1 MLGPLLFLAYTIDLP
16 NCVAVPTSCDQFAD
30 DTALTTVSPSP
41 TECEGHLQRSV
52 DATSA
57 WLSDWK
63 LAVNVDK
70 TVSMEF
76 TRRPF
81 SSDFAINLNGN
92 TLKKVRIQRHLG
104 RVLTSDLRWT
114 AHVNQVLSKATRLLH
129 TLKRLR
135 CTLSKAALTLY
146 YCLYIRPVV
155 EYGCV
160 AWPKPPAR
168 LRDRLE
174 RFQRRAFKVIPR
186 KPLFEH
192 CDHDH
197 DAILLAI
204 QQPSLESRRQYQA
217 ALLDF
222 QLAHETAPIH
232 LLNISFPKTSTT
244 GMQHSDSELLF
255 SSLYLT
261 LLSFSHPHF
270 ILPHTLSTIFHRTYA
285 RSTHSQNLKEKHSS
299 TYFHTHAHAPNI

>member
-1 MLGPLLFLAYTIDLP
+1 MAPRSPGKALPLRCTRPSPRLNYKLSVRPPLMCQTQWLRLILAYSTCWCAPGFCAWPLLFLAYTIDLP

-92 TLKKVRIQRHLG
+92 TLQKVRIQRHLG
-104 RVLTSDLRWT
+104 LVLTSDLRWT
-114 AHVNQVLSKATRLLH
+114 AHVNQVLSKEARLLH

-146 YCLYIRPVV
+146 YCLIWFIGFAERPEPYTKLYRIVCFTWDDKRLH
-155 EYGCV
+155 GCEGV
-160 AWPKPPAR
+160 HWAGAGWW
-168 LRDRLE
+168 E
-174 RFQRRAFKVIPR
+174 KV
-186 KPLFEH
+186 
-192 CDHDH
+192 
-197 DAILLAI
+197 LLC
-204 QQPSLESRRQYQA
+204 
-217 ALLDF
+217 
-222 QLAHETAPIH
+222 
-232 LLNISFPKTSTT
+232 
-244 GMQHSDSELLF
+244 LLF
-255 SSLYLT
+255 K
-261 LLSFSHPHF
+261 F
-270 ILPHTLSTIFHRTYA
+270 R
-285 RSTHSQNLKEKHSS
+285 
-299 TYFHTHAHAPNI
+299 

>member
-1 MLGPLLFLAYTIDLP
+1 MPVFCSDPPPPTAANVSDSMAATHLGLQYLLVCPRVLCLALFSSWPTQLT
-16 NCVAVPTSCDQFAD
+16 CRTGVAVPTSCDQFAD

-52 DATSA
+52 DATST
-57 WLSDWK
+57 WLSEWK

-92 TLKKVRIQRHLG
+92 NLKKVRMQRHLG
-104 RVLTSDLRWT
+104 LVLTSDLRWT
-114 AHVNQVLSKATRLLH
+114 AHVNQVLSKAARLLH

-160 AWPKPPAR
+160 AWPEAPCTSPRSSGAHPKAGFQSHPEEAPVRTLWPRRNSTRHSAAVTGVEATIPSCPPGLSTRTWNCAQTPS
-168 LRDRLE
+168 E
-174 RFQRRAFKVIPR
+174 H
-186 KPLFEH
+186 LFPQNQH
-192 CDHDH
+192 TSHT
-197 DAILLAI
+197 
-204 QQPSLESRRQYQA
+204 P
-217 ALLDF
+217 
-222 QLAHETAPIH
+222 TA
-232 LLNISFPKTSTT
+232 N
-244 GMQHSDSELLF
+244 
-255 SSLYLT
+255 
-261 LLSFSHPHF
+261 SFS
-270 ILPHTLSTIFHRTYA
+270 
-285 RSTHSQNLKEKHSS
+285 
-299 TYFHTHAHAPNI
+299 APCT